1 MGWVKTKIN
10 DDKVKGVIIAGAYDK
25 KLDFALKMIPNV
37 EVYLYEISFKI
48 RDFQP

>member
-1 MGWVKTKIN
+1 MN
-10 DDKVKGVIIAGAYDK
+10 DDKVKGVIVAGNYDK

-37 EVYLYEISFKI
+37 EVYLYEFSFKL